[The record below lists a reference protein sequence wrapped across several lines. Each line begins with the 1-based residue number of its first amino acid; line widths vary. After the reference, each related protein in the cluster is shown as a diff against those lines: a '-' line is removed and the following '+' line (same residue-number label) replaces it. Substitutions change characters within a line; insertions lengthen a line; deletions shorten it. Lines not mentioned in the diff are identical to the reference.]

1 MLLFWTSS
9 ILILTIASLWLL
21 RALFTKNDWR
31 LFGPMGVLMMCYIYY
46 CAIGPWILNT
56 NTAMEFMGISY
67 LENIHSSALAAL
79 VSFIGVLIGY
89 SSLAKKG
96 EAAISLETQS
106 NLRWPLGLYL
116 LFFVSHLISVGG
128 SIARV
133 YNFAGT
139 ANENELE
146 NAISLFGFEQYLYF
160 TISSCIA
167 CVVVLWG
174 ASLQSLKAKLLSAAF
189 TVNLLLVFLAT
200 GFRLRI
206 AFMALAVASF
216 MMLRFR
222 NNPAWHRGIKWL
234 TMQRLGIVGGLSL
247 LAIMAMSTARQ
258 YGRGVDLEKLKE
270 ADRSEIIVNAF
281 NDSVIYF
288 CSGIIMDFV
297 RDYGNHTYFET
308 YKAAG
313 LRMIPSALIGEKP
326 LPKTQE
332 VIAQAMGGGAAAYQ
346 AGFAVPYYVENY
358 ISFGWPGLILGSF
371 FLGAGCAWISNRLIR
386 NPSGINALAYALL
399 SGYAF
404 IYFHR
409 GYFPQQLDYFM
420 FTTGIPMIAFWLI
433 SPKPKSLQHE
443 AQPAISPD
451 GKIQRGRKRAP

>member
-1 MLLFWTSS
+1 MLFFWISTTVILLGSS
-9 ILILTIASLWLL
+9 AWLCRAILS
-21 RALFTKNDWR
+21 KDDWR
-31 LFGPMGVLMMCYIYY
+31 FFGPMGVLMMCYIYY
-46 CAIGPWILNT
+46 CSIGPWILNA
-56 NTAMEFMGISY
+56 NTSMEFMGISY
-67 LENIHSSALAAL
+67 LENIHSSSLAAL
-79 VSFIGVLIGY
+79 VSFAVVLLGHC
-89 SSLAKKG
+89 AVAQKG
-96 EAAISLETQS
+96 EVAISLETQGRI
-106 NLRWPLGLYL
+106 RWPFGLYL
-116 LFFVSHLISVGG
+116 LFFGFHLISVGG
-128 SIARV
+128 GVARV

-139 ANENELE
+139 ANENELGDVI
-146 NAISLFGFEQYLYF
+146 NLFGLEQYLYF
-160 TISSCIA
+160 SISSCIA
-167 CVVVLWG
+167 CIVVLWG
-174 ASLQSLKAKLLSAAF
+174 ASLQCLKAKLLASAL
-189 TVNLLLVFLAT
+189 TVNLLLIFLAT

-222 NNPAWHRGIKWL
+222 SNPAWNRGAKWL

-270 ADRSEIIVNAF
+270 ADRSEIMVNAF

-288 CSGIIMDFV
+288 CGGIVMDFI

-313 LRMIPSALIGEKP
+313 LRMIPSAIIGEKK
-326 LPKTQE
+326 LPETQE

-346 AGFAVPYYVENY
+346 SGFAVPYYIENY

-371 FLGAGCAWISNRLIR
+371 LLGAGCAWISNRLIR
-386 NPSGINALAYALL
+386 TPSGINALAYALF

-420 FTTGIPMIAFWLI
+420 FLVGIPLVAFWLI
-433 SPKPKSLQHE
+433 STKPKTL
-443 AQPAISPD
+443 AY
-451 GKIQRGRKRAP
+451 RAHSITPQDRRMQGETK